1 MWMPNIAVGPFVW
14 LLELDQDVTEFY
26 VDANFSIGP
35 INWQLD

>member
-1 MWMPNIAVGPFVW
+1 MDTNFAVRPFVW
-14 LLELDQDVTEFY
+14 QLELDQDVTVFY